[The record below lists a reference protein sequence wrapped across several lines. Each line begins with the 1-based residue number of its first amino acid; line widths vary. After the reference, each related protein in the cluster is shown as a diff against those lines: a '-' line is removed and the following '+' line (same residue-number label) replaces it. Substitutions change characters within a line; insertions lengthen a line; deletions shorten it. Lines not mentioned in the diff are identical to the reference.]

1 MTQPYHSPGPSLVTI
16 GPAHW
21 SRAVRQ
27 SGRQWQLGLKGARS
41 LSASKC
47 TDVPLRAFGIGKRL
61 NIHVLVGLAGRSDSG
76 ALRRQRKVRASLFS
90 QYTLTLPTSFKAT
103 LATTRSLSATLS
115 PFRRLAAPAT
125 SFYCNTAR
133 RVLLNFS
140 NCTSGPVHHQRLRR
154 RQPAACCLPPASV
167 HKGPWPRASSTV
179 VQQLRAPAPAALARG
194 MLIDGRLAALGA
206 LAVGLTVTWLR
217 KRGQQRNAAAAAK
230 QRGRH
235 GGVRLLPRGR
245 PLPAKPDE
253 VSLISYNILCQRY
266 ANSRR
271 LPHVFAQVGAWACS
285 CWPAAASGSWGD
297 GSKERGKQ
305 QRSCCWLP
313 LSLLPYVVPS
323 GCAVPGPGVSLAA
336 AAG

>member
-1 MTQPYHSPGPSLVTI
+1 MTQPYHSPGPSPVTI
-16 GPAHW
+16 GPAPW
-21 SRAVRQ
+21 CRAVRQ

-90 QYTLTLPTSFKAT
+90 QYTLRSFNAVTSNAGDYTQPVRHALPVPPAG
-103 LATTRSLSATLS
+103 S
-115 PFRRLAAPAT
+115 PRHPILLQYGEKGPHKSRQLHFRARAPPAVAPPPTCRL
-125 SFYCNTAR
+125 
-133 RVLLNFS
+133 L
-140 NCTSGPVHHQRLRR
+140 
-154 RQPAACCLPPASV
+154 PAAGQGSR
-167 HKGPWPRASSTV
+167 GPRALSTV
-179 VQQLRAPAPAALARG
+179 VQQLRAPVPAALARG

-206 LAVGLTVTWLR
+206 VAVGVTVTWLR

-245 PLPAKPDE
+245 PLPSKPDE

-285 CWPAAASGSWGD
+285 CWPAAASGSWLE
-297 GSKERGKQ
+297 GSMERGKY
-305 QRSCCWLP
+305 QRSCRWLP
-313 LSLLPYVVPS
+313 LSLLPS
-323 GCAVPGPGVSLAA
+323 
-336 AAG
+336 